1 MVERTKLLEILNNKQ
16 PIDPILIDFFCV
28 EHNHKPEEIN
38 QLFNILNIM
47 GKSENLA
54 QCIIKYY
61 LNKLNVY
68 SVQKKNPDYNKKTI
82 FGVSLNPEY
91 ITLYYY

>member
-16 PIDPILIDFFCV
+16 PINEILIDFFCV

-38 QLFNILNIM
+38 QLFEILNM
-47 GKSENLA
+47 TGAATNFA
-54 QCIIKYY
+54 QCVIRYY
-61 LNKLNVY
+61 LNKLNVF
-68 SVQKKNPDYNKKTI
+68 SVQKKNPDYKKNTI
-82 FGVSLNPEY
+82 FGVPLNSEY